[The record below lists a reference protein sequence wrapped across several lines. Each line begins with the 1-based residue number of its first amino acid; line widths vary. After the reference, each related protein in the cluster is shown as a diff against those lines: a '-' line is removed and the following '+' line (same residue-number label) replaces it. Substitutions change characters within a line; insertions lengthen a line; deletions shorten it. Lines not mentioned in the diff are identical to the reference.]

1 MYAII
6 VDPLSSGSEY
16 LNELRNYAIKVI
28 SILSRRAQNS
38 MKTSH
43 LSDYVTE
50 EEDFSSLL
58 QNILDI
64 TQGEKILFCLPGSEI
79 GVELAEKIAQ
89 NLKLKT
95 NNKDF
100 SKERLNKY
108 LMQERI
114 KHCGLNAINQFLI
127 KNSTCEIPHFSFP
140 VVLKPTQ
147 SAGSDGVIFCKN
159 QQDIKN
165 YIDKNFGK
173 INKIGVRNNELLMQ
187 EFIAGTE
194 FVVDLVTLDNHC
206 ELVALWEYEKIL
218 SPEGNF
224 LYSSLKLIDSE
235 HKYFNILLN
244 YAKKVIKA
252 LGICFGPAHVE
263 IMIDKDEKPILIEV
277 GSRPHGGKSQ
287 AIMRECF
294 GYNQITR
301 TLDNIFKETK
311 NFTYA
316 PKKYG
321 ELVFL
326 ISQKEGKFKIFGCI
340 DDIKKLNGYI
350 DFFPFIAENEYLQC
364 TKDLSNIP
372 AIVMFAHESA
382 EVVTNSVKKLRDLEK
397 DENFY
402 EIYL

>member
-43 LSDYVTE
+43 LSDYITE
-50 EEDFSSLL
+50 GEDFSSLL
-58 QNILDI
+58 QNFLDI

-114 KHCGLNAINQFLI
+114 KHCGLNSINQFLI
-127 KNSTCEIPHFSFP
+127 KKSSCEFPKFSFP

-147 SAGSDGVIFCKN
+147 SAGSDGVIFCNN
-159 QQDIKN
+159 QQDVKK
-165 YIDKNFGK
+165 YIDKYFGK
-173 INKIGVRNNELLMQ
+173 INKIGVMNNELLMQ

-194 FVVDLVTLDNHC
+194 FVVDLVTIDNHC
-206 ELVALWEYEKIL
+206 ELVAMWKYEKIL
-218 SPEGNF
+218 SAEGNF
-224 LYSSLKLIDSE
+224 IYSSLKLINAE
-235 HKYFNILLN
+235 HKYFNTLLC

-263 IMIDKDEKPILIEV
+263 IMIDKKEEPILIEV

-301 TLDNIFKETK
+301 TLDNIFNEIK

-326 ISQKEGKFKIFGCI
+326 ISQKEGRFKSFGCKE
-340 DDIKKLNGYI
+340 DIAKLNGFI
-350 DFFPFIAENEYLQC
+350 DFFPFVSDNEYLEC
-364 TKDLSNIP
+364 TKDLANIP
-372 AIVMFAHESA
+372 DIVMFAHESA
-382 EVVTNSVKKLRDLEK
+382 EVVTNSVKKLRELEK

-402 EIYL
+402 EIYS